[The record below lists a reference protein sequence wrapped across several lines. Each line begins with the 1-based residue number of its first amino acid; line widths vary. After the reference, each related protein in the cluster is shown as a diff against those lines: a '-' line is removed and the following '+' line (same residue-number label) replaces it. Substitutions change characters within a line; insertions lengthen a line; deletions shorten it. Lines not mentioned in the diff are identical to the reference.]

1 MIIAYAGHF
10 GGLQAYGRM
19 RDRDTKMA
27 MLDLGFIS
35 LVHMMLI
42 LLALN
47 FQWQSKKNQRKVLER
62 KASIKKTA

>member
-1 MIIAYAGHF
+1 MPRIFLVAYTFHF

-19 RDRDTKMA
+19 RNRETKMA

-47 FQWQSKKNQRKVLER
+47 FQWQSKKKQRKVLER
-62 KASIKKTA
+62 

>member
-1 MIIAYAGHF
+1 
-10 GGLQAYGRM
+10 M

-47 FQWQSKKNQRKVLER
+47 FQWQSKKKQKKVLER
-62 KASIKKTA
+62 KASMKKPA